1 MRLKLLEA
9 NGMINKPQKLV
20 VDTNLWISFLIS
32 RSYSKLDKILTSG
45 SAILIFNNELLEEFV
60 EVVER
65 PKFKNIFSTS
75 DIHKLLSEIH
85 HFADFIEVK
94 TTVDI
99 CRDKKDNFLLALC
112 QDGNADF
119 LLTGDEDLL
128 IIKKFGKTRIMSI
141 TEYLTLFA

>member
-1 MRLKLLEA
+1 MT
-9 NGMINKPQKLV
+9 NKPIKLV

-32 RSYSKLDKILTSG
+32 RSYAKLDKILKAG
-45 SAILIFNNELLEEFV
+45 LARLIFSAELIEEFI

-65 PKFKNIFSTS
+65 PKFKKIFSSS
-75 DIHKLLSEIH
+75 DIRNLFTDIYLY
-85 HFADFIEVK
+85 ADLIEVK
-94 TTVDI
+94 TSVQI

-128 IIKKFGKTRIMSI
+128 ILRKFGETRIM
-141 TEYLTLFA
+141 TLAEYLDIQK

>member
-1 MRLKLLEA
+1 MT
-9 NGMINKPQKLV
+9 NKPIKLV

-32 RSYSKLDKILTSG
+32 RSYAKLDKILKAG
-45 SAILIFNNELLEEFV
+45 LARLIFSAELIEEFI

-65 PKFKNIFSTS
+65 PKFKKIFSSS
-75 DIHKLLSEIH
+75 DIRNLFTDIYLY
-85 HFADFIEVK
+85 ADFIEV
-94 TTVDI
+94 TTSVQI

-128 IIKKFGKTRIMSI
+128 ILRKFGKTRIM
-141 TEYLTLFA
+141 TLAEYLELQK

>member
-1 MRLKLLEA
+1 MT
-9 NGMINKPQKLV
+9 NKPIKLV

-32 RSYSKLDKILTSG
+32 RSYAKLDKILKAG
-45 SAILIFNNELLEEFV
+45 LARLIFSTELIEEFI

-65 PKFKNIFSTS
+65 PKFKKIFSSS
-75 DIHKLLSEIH
+75 DIRNLFTDIYLY
-85 HFADFIEVK
+85 ADLIEVK
-94 TTVDI
+94 TSVQI

-128 IIKKFGKTRIMSI
+128 ILRKFGETRIM
-141 TEYLTLFA
+141 TLAEYLDIQK

>member
-1 MRLKLLEA
+1 MT
-9 NGMINKPQKLV
+9 NKPIKLV

-32 RSYSKLDKILTSG
+32 RSYAKLDKILKAG
-45 SAILIFNNELLEEFV
+45 LARLIFSTELIEEFI

-65 PKFKNIFSTS
+65 PKFKKIFSSS
-75 DIHKLLSEIH
+75 DIRNLFTDIYLY
-85 HFADFIEVK
+85 ADFIEV
-94 TTVDI
+94 TTSVQI

-128 IIKKFGKTRIMSI
+128 ILRKFGKTRIM
-141 TEYLTLFA
+141 TLAEYLDLQK

>member
-1 MRLKLLEA
+1 MT
-9 NGMINKPQKLV
+9 NKPIKLV

-32 RSYSKLDKILTSG
+32 RSYAKLDKILKAG
-45 SAILIFNNELLEEFV
+45 LARLIFSTELIEEFI

-65 PKFKNIFSTS
+65 PKFKKIFSSS
-75 DIHKLLSEIH
+75 DIRNLFTDIYLY
-85 HFADFIEVK
+85 ADLIEVK
-94 TTVDI
+94 TSVQI

-128 IIKKFGKTRIMSI
+128 ILRKFGKTRIM
-141 TEYLTLFA
+141 TLAEYLELQK

>member
-1 MRLKLLEA
+1 MT
-9 NGMINKPQKLV
+9 NKPIKLV

-32 RSYSKLDKILTSG
+32 RSYAKLDKILKAG
-45 SAILIFNNELLEEFV
+45 LARLIFSTELIEEFI

-65 PKFKNIFSTS
+65 PKFKKIFSSS
-75 DIHKLLSEIH
+75 DIRNLFTDIYLY
-85 HFADFIEVK
+85 ADFIEV
-94 TTVDI
+94 TTSVQI

-128 IIKKFGKTRIMSI
+128 ILRKFGKTRIM
-141 TEYLTLFA
+141 TLAEYLELQK

>member
-1 MRLKLLEA
+1 MT
-9 NGMINKPQKLV
+9 NKPIKLV

-32 RSYSKLDKILTSG
+32 RSYAKLDKILKAG
-45 SAILIFNNELLEEFV
+45 LVRLIFSTELIEEFI

-65 PKFKNIFSTS
+65 PKFKKIFASS
-75 DIHKLLSEIH
+75 DISNLFTDIYLY
-85 HFADFIEVK
+85 ADFIEV
-94 TTVDI
+94 TTSVQI

-128 IIKKFGKTRIMSI
+128 ILRKFGKTRIM
-141 TEYLTLFA
+141 TLAEYLDLQK

>member
-1 MRLKLLEA
+1 
-9 NGMINKPQKLV
+9 
-20 VDTNLWISFLIS
+20 
-32 RSYSKLDKILTSG
+32 
-45 SAILIFNNELLEEFV
+45 
-60 EVVER
+60 
-65 PKFKNIFSTS
+65 
-75 DIHKLLSEIH
+75 LLSEIH

-128 IIKKFGKTRIMSI
+128 IIKKFGKTRIMSM